1 MVSATLQP
9 PSAAVLLDEA
19 ELRPLVERITTGE
32 DPEWLLT
39 ASPMLDR
46 RLARLPLST
55 PDDVRAA
62 VSLARGAQRAWAQ
75 VPVGQ
80 RAAIISA
87 FHDLVVAGL
96 EELLDL
102 VQLET
107 GKARW
112 HAFEE
117 VAAVLN
123 AARYYA
129 RTAARHLAPTT
140 GHGML
145 PLVSRY
151 TRHRRPWGVV
161 GLITP
166 WNYPLTL
173 ALGDAIP
180 ALLAGNAVVLRPD
193 LQTTLTAL
201 SAVRLLDRAGLP
213 KGLLQVVVGRGADVG
228 QAVVEHADYVAFTGS
243 SETGRKVGRL
253 AADRLIGS
261 SLELGGKNSVYIRGD
276 ADVDA
281 AVEVTVRSCFN
292 SAGQLCVHAER
303 VLVHAGIAERFVP
316 ALVRAVERM
325 AVGNALAYG
334 MDMGSLAGP
343 QQLAR
348 VSDHVADALAHG
360 ATLLTGGRQRP
371 DLGPYVFEP
380 TLLTGVTAAMA
391 CRDAETFGPV
401 AAVYTVADDDAA
413 LRAANDTDFGLHG
426 TIYTADLAAAQRLA
440 AGWQAGTISVNESYQ
455 ASWGAI
461 AASMGG
467 MKASGTGRRH
477 GPEGIARFT
486 QTQSVTV
493 HRGLGFA
500 VPAGLDQ
507 ERYAGMLLRG
517 LRLLKRLGAA

>member
-1 MVSATLQP
+1 MVSATVPTRGTALLEGE
-9 PSAAVLLDEA
+9 AA
-19 ELRPLVERITTGE
+19 PLIERITVGE
-32 DPEWLLT
+32 SPGWIET

-46 RLARLPLST
+46 PLARLPLST

-62 VSLARGAQRAWAQ
+62 VSRARGAQRAWAQ
-75 VPVGQ
+75 VPV
-80 RAAIISA
+80 RWRTDVVAR
-87 FHDLVVAGL
+87 FHDLVVANL

-117 VAAVLN
+117 AAAVLN

-129 RTAARHLAPTT
+129 RTAPRLLAATT
-140 GHGML
+140 GNGMI

-151 TRHRRPWGVV
+151 ARHRRPWGVV

-193 LQTTLTAL
+193 LQTSLTAL

-213 KGLLQVVVGRGADVG
+213 KGLLQVVTGRGADVG
-228 QAVVEHADYVAFTGS
+228 QAVVEQADYVAFTGS
-243 SETGRKVGRL
+243 THTGRRVGRV
-253 AADRLIGS
+253 AAERLIGA
-261 SLELGGKNSVYIRGD
+261 SLELGGKNSLYVRAD
-276 ADVDA
+276 ADLDA
-281 AVEVTVRSCFN
+281 AVEGTIRSCFN
-292 SAGQLCVHAER
+292 SAGQLCVHTER
-303 VLVHAGIAERFVP
+303 VLVHADIAGAFVP
-316 ALVRAVERM
+316 KLVAGVEALSI
-325 AVGNALAYG
+325 GNALAYG
-334 MDMGSLAGP
+334 LDMGSLAGP
-343 QQLAR
+343 DQLDR
-348 VSDHVADALAHG
+348 VNDHVADALAHG
-360 ATLLTGGRQRP
+360 ATLLTGGRHRP

-426 TIYTADLAAAQRLA
+426 TIYTGDVAAARRLA
-440 AGWQAGTISVNESYQ
+440 ARWEAGTISINESYQ

-461 AASMGG
+461 GASMGG

-477 GPEGIARFT
+477 GPEGITRFT

-493 HRGLGFA
+493 HRGMGFRLPPG
-500 VPAGLDQ
+500 VDQ
-507 ERYAGMLLRG
+507 ERYARLLLGG
-517 LRLLKRLGAA
+517 LRLLKRLGMP